1 VNTELKHYTVRD
13 IVEDFTYD
21 GPEGK
26 GAGMAKGMGVS
37 LGRPRVDGGEC
48 AARALRT
55 Y

>member
-1 VNTELKHYTVRD
+1 MNTNLRRYAVRD
-13 IVEDFTYD
+13 IVKGFAYD